1 MALII
6 PFTRK
11 ETAENSVNEVEN
23 NTDDC
28 LEAEPQIICSDYKES
43 RKIRIIPQNGQRII
57 SIDKFRFQK
66 DNDYKNS
73 TEHQKLR
80 EGLIIKIHQ
89 HKQAL
94 LDQYKE
100 NSILSFNE
108 LQEELLNICADYAD
122 EILDLQI
129 SALGLLNKYEEFK
142 KVITLKLAQLT
153 GTLTIV

>member
-11 ETAENSVNEVEN
+11 ETAENSVNKVEN

-28 LEAEPQIICSDYKES
+28 LEAEPQTISSDYKES

-57 SIDKFRFQK
+57 SIENFRFQR
-66 DNDYKNS
+66 S
-73 TEHQKLR
+73 SSEHQKLR

-100 NSILSFNE
+100 NSTLSFNE
-108 LQEELLNICADYAD
+108 LQEELLNICSDYAD

-129 SALGLLNKYEEFK
+129 SALGLLNKYEQFK